1 MMTRKDYIKTAEI
14 LNDLVNNKI
23 EHQGELIERFC
34 EMFKA
39 DNPNFDEAKFEQAVT
54 K

>member
-1 MMTRKDYIKTAEI
+1 MMTRRDYIKTAEI
-14 LNDLVNNKI
+14 LNDYLNDKI
-23 EHQGELIERFC
+23 LDDVELIERFC

-39 DNPNFDEAKFEQAVT
+39 DNPNFDEEIFSNAVT